1 MSSSPMPPCDW
12 DHSFPVNVWKL
23 RCCSLPW
30 CLALTSL
37 YFLSAPKNEYC
48 SCLPHLHCGGSPSA
62 AFTSWAPGIAIPF
75 PLSPL
80 PAPDLQTW
88 VMGGIPIPHPLLY
101 HQRKKSYL
109 LQKTY
114 PAADKSLEL
123 FLPPLSQS
131 HEFAISEM
139 YPERKSGQAARW
151 LL

>member
-1 MSSSPMPPCDW
+1 MPPCDW

-23 RCCSLPW
+23 HCCSLPW

-80 PAPDLQTW
+80 PAPDLSDGRRPNTTPLAVSPAQENLSSSENLSCCRQVPWAFPATF
-88 VMGGIPIPHPLLY
+88 VPISWICYIWNVPWKEEWSSS
-101 HQRKKSYL
+101 QMI
-109 LQKTY
+109 
-114 PAADKSLEL
+114 AVADCSVC
-123 FLPPLSQS
+123 
-131 HEFAISEM
+131 
-139 YPERKSGQAARW
+139 
-151 LL
+151 